1 MERHP
6 STVPESTVAI
16 INQLA
21 KGETLKAGRQAKRIT
36 GGHGR

>member
-16 INQLA
+16 INQLER
-21 KGETLKAGRQAKRIT
+21 GETLKAGRQAKRVT
-36 GGHGR
+36 GGQGL